1 MERKGGSVEV
11 AMVQNSP
18 EGKEK
23 KNARDKYRLFSV
35 PRCQY
40 VDCSTDLKQRSSP
53 ALRDDGVVN
62 GSVHF

>member
-1 MERKGGSVEV
+1 
-11 AMVQNSP
+11 MVQNSP
-18 EGKEK
+18 EGKKK

-40 VDCSTDLKQRSSP
+40 VDCFTDLKQRSSP

-62 GSVHF
+62 GSAHF